1 MDNNKQNHKLTVA
14 KPVKVVKGT
23 KKDEKVMFPCRPM
36 YAAEP

>member
-1 MDNNKQNHKLTVA
+1 MDKNKQTQKITVA

-36 YAAEP
+36 FDA